1 MYTNFR
7 NSQRSCNHALGSSMD
22 AGMCGFNLVLEL
34 ELMPTKEVYSVNLES
49 HRNIGQF
56 CSARK
61 PSQVRTI

>member
-1 MYTNFR
+1 
-7 NSQRSCNHALGSSMD
+7 MD
-22 AGMCGFNLVLEL
+22 AEMFGFYLVLEL

-61 PSQVRTI
+61 HNQVRTI